1 MSEEL
6 EKAATEEKNLS
17 PYETDEPEKVN
28 LRKLRIEDN
37 LPDVEKMTL
46 SEKSEARALAR
57 AMGDNYRRRVR
68 YYKSRLLEIP
78 EDSPDRLWYAPE
90 KIDEYARGGTL
101 ESVMSSHADDLRW
114 DQLQSIEEKDE
125 DAAALVWKT
134 IKRMARED
142 LSAGGYAARAIL
154 VYETPYKYAQ
164 YLVMLKAFIES
175 WEPRNAIERAMV
187 ETLVQAHMCYNHWLG
202 VAMNAAE
209 YSYNAVEAHNK
220 REEKWLTPRLKAAE
234 MIENAMAM
242 ADRFNRLFLRTLRQM
257 RDLRRYSVPVTIN
270 NPKQV
275 NIAAD
280 GGQQVN
286 AVKVDE

>member
-1 MSEEL
+1 VSEAI
-6 EKAATEEKNLS
+6 EKIDTEGTPS
-17 PYETDEPEKVN
+17 PYESDEPEKVN

-46 SEKSEARALAR
+46 REKSEARALAR
-57 AMGDNYRRRVR
+57 AMGENYRRRVK

-78 EDSPDRLWYAPE
+78 EDSSDRLWYSPE
-90 KIDEYARGGTL
+90 KINEYARGGSL
-101 ESVMSSHADDLRW
+101 ESVMSSLADDLRW
-114 DQLQSIEEKDE
+114 DQLQIIEEKDE
-125 DAAALVWKT
+125 EAAALVWKT
-134 IKRMARED
+134 VKRMARED
-142 LSAGGYAARAIL
+142 LSAGSFAARAIL
-154 VYETPYKYAQ
+154 VNETPYEYAQ
-164 YLVMLKAFIES
+164 YLVMLKAFIDA

-187 ETLVQAHMCYNHWLG
+187 ETLVQAHLCYNHWLG
-202 VAMNAAE
+202 VAMNAAV
-209 YSYNAVEAHNK
+209 YSYNAVEQHNK
-220 REEKWLTPRLKAAE
+220 REEKWQPPRLSAAE
-234 MIENAMAM
+234 TIENAMAM

-286 AVKVDE
+286 AVKVEE